1 MGGFARCFGHA
12 LGAVTPSSL
21 PRASQMRFGRVWAPF
36 WRILGAIWPPFWGS
50 WAPFEEPW
58 VDFKSAFGIRFAKV
72 ALRGS
77 LEMIWGGASFCG
89 SILIAFSSAF
99 SSEAPVRSYC
109 QRHPPEEYN
118 KLLSAAPARRGQQA
132 AISGTRPQR
141 TRSCY

>member
-1 MGGFARCFGHA
+1 M
-12 LGAVTPSSL
+12 
-21 PRASQMRFGRVWAPF
+21 
-36 WRILGAIWPPFWGS
+36 
-50 WAPFEEPW
+50 
-58 VDFKSAFGIRFAKV
+58 DFKSAFGIRFAKV

-109 QRHPPEEYN
+109 QRYPPEEYN
-118 KLLSAAPARRGQQA
+118 KLLSAVPARRGQQA

-141 TRSCY
+141 TTSCYQRHPPAEYNKLLSAAPARRGQQAVNSACEKLAVSSIKINMLSVLSLSGLGRLVALK